1 MKKLLSLILAM
12 MMFVL
17 PCLAEGGV
25 IGGADGPTDIV
36 LTSEMIT
43 GDSIYRDAIDAGRRV
58 TVNLTVPELTGVN
71 TGDPNADKA
80 IVDFVK
86 ALGMRVVT
94 QGEEYDMGLSLN
106 GKDVLTMGLALSG
119 EDAYIKSNLIG
130 GTIVLSMAEVEPII
144 TRLLD
149 MLVLMGAF
157 TEEDAAEMKAQVPML
172 METFQAS
179 LEQSM
184 GAQLTIEDLMAM
196 DYSAIEAALQ
206 AIRVEEIT
214 EIVVP
219 RMADMATSGIR
230 VTIDNETFVAL
241 CRSVIECIK
250 ANPKLMNYFATSGG
264 YPTEESR
271 AAEWASSGEFFK
283 MFGIYESEEAYIA
296 AYPTA
301 EEALDMAI
309 AELEGAKL
317 LDGDFV
323 TSVYFNDAE
332 EIVYLTSVLP
342 MFTES
347 EAMYEADP
355 AVTEVTGT
363 TETMNVVYTRQTVAQ
378 GVSHVCNIDVDGQG
392 VTIDMLAQ
400 EKAWTVNMGDIAS
413 METVLTIHAVEEDGV
428 IKGDYTTYANGPM
441 GTFSFS
447 HVADEAQFKTDI
459 TFTMELAEEYLTAHP
474 DEAPFT
480 LAIGYT
486 CDYARNGVD
495 FAGTETFELAFNDVK
510 FALKGDIATSDPEE
524 SIMAGAVTRPAE
536 LDDSAFANWFVGAY
550 NALNSFLANLIT
562 ALPESV
568 LTMLIQAGMFG

>member
-12 MMFVL
+12 MMFAL

-25 IGGADGPTDIV
+25 IGGADGPTSIV
-36 LTSEMIT
+36 ISEDWIT
-43 GDSIYRDAIDAGRRV
+43 GESIYQDAIDAGRRV
-58 TVNLTVPELTGVN
+58 TVTLTVPEITGVN
-71 TGDPNADKA
+71 TGDASADAA

-144 TRLLD
+144 TRLMD

-157 TEEDAAEMKAQVPML
+157 TEEDAAEMKAQIPML
-172 METFQAS
+172 METFESS
-179 LEQSM
+179 LAQSM
-184 GAQLTIEDLMAM
+184 GAQLSLEDLLSM
-196 DYSAIEAALQ
+196 DYSAIEKALEGV
-206 AIRVEEIT
+206 RVEEIT

-219 RMADMATSGIR
+219 RMSDMATSGVR

-241 CRSVIECIK
+241 CRSVMECIK
-250 ANPKLMNYFATSGG
+250 ANPKLMDYVAYSGG

-271 AAEWASSGEFFK
+271 AAEWAATGELYM
-283 MFGIYESEEAYIA
+283 MFGLYESEEAYIA

-301 EEALDMAI
+301 AEAIDMAI

-342 MFTES
+342 TFTES
-347 EAMYEADP
+347 EVLYEADP
-355 AVTEVTGT
+355 AVSETRGV
-363 TETMNVVYTRQTVAQ
+363 TETLNVVYTRQTVAQ
-378 GVSHVCNIDVDGQG
+378 GVSHVCNIDVEGRG
-392 VTIDMLAQ
+392 VTIDVLAQ
-400 EKAWTVNMGDIAS
+400 DKAWTVNMGDIIS
-413 METVLTIHAVEEDGV
+413 METMLTINAVEENGV
-428 IKGDYTTYANGPM
+428 LKGDYTTYANGPM
-441 GTFSFS
+441 GTFGFY
-447 HVADEAQFKTDI
+447 HVADETQFKTDLS
-459 TFTMELAEEYLTAHP
+459 FTMAQSEEYLAAHP
-474 DEAPFT
+474 EEAPFS
-480 LAIGYT
+480 LAVGYI

-495 FAGTETFELAFNDVK
+495 FTGKETINFAFNDVNVVVD
-510 FALKGDIATSDPEE
+510 FDIATSDPEE

-562 ALPESV
+562 SLPESV
-568 LTMLIQAGMFG
+568 LTVLIQAGMFG